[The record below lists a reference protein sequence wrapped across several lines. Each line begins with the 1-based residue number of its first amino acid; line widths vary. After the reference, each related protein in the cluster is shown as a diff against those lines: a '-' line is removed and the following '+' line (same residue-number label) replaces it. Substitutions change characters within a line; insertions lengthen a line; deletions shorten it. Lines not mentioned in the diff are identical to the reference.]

1 MKEVE
6 RYRYKIRVKVH
17 VASKK
22 FSLFIPVYFTVP
34 GTHVHLYVPNNKINY
49 FIDCLNCFL
58 FLLFKILKYQNHL
71 SVQSSMFLLALFLFG
86 RNFWIGSY
94 NTQQSFLLFHQQRH

>member
-34 GTHVHLYVPNNKINY
+34 GTVYLYVPKTKLI
-49 FIDCLNCFL
+49 I
-58 FLLFKILKYQNHL
+58 LLI
-71 SVQSSMFLLALFLFG
+71 V
-86 RNFWIGSY
+86 
-94 NTQQSFLLFHQQRH
+94 

>member
-34 GTHVHLYVPNNKINY
+34 GTCTPVCPQNKINY

-58 FLLFKILKYQNHL
+58 FLLFKILKYQNYL

-94 NTQQSFLLFHQQRH
+94 NTQQSFLLFYQQRH